1 MKFYTV
7 IYLNDEYAR
16 FSVVVFARSPREAIN
31 KFYSYF
37 CETEFRIVEVLSLA
51 DLIDC
56 RIESDETTI

>member
-16 FSVVVFARSPREAIN
+16 FSVVVFASSPRNAIH

-37 CETEFRIVEVLSLA
+37 CETEFQIVEVLSL
-51 DLIDC
+51 DDFVDC
-56 RIESDETTI
+56 RIEGYETTI